1 MKLSG
6 TKHMNLKD
14 IPTRDGTSVQDDSND
29 LSNLSSGKRL
39 KFARVFLWN
48 QFENQTL

>member
-14 IPTRDGTSVQDDSND
+14 IPTRDGTSVQDDSNN
-29 LSNLSSGKRL
+29 LSKSSGKRL